1 MCEHLFVRR
10 FVRSG
15 VDDSYLSLRAGQDS
29 LTGPGA
35 QRFGSRELSAY
46 ACPELGL

>member
-1 MCEHLFVRR
+1 MHR